1 MTTIIKGRWQVQ
13 AGRKLQKIDTANV
26 SQKLARKGKADRQEK
41 QLRANRERTR

>member
-1 MTTIIKGRWQVQ
+1 MTTILKGRYAVQ
-13 AGRKLQKIDTANV
+13 AGKKLKRVDTANV